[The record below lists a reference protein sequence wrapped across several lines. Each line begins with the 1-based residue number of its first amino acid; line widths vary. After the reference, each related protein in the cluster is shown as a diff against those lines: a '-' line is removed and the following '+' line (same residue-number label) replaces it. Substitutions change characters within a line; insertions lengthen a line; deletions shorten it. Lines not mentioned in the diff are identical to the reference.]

1 MPLKIEDAIHQKKF
15 RSPLQKAVLNLV
27 YTANWFRDQQRT
39 TFKEHPIEPQHFNV
53 LRIIKGKHPE
63 PVCPGDI
70 KAVMLD
76 KAPDVTRLCDRLVK
90 LGWVKRDVAG
100 DDRRKVEI
108 RLTAKG
114 LKDLEAMN
122 AGVERSAN
130 KWKGRLTDAE
140 AEQLSNLLDKLR
152 G

>member
-1 MPLKIEDAIHQKKF
+1 MKFEEAIHQKKF
-15 RSPLQKAVLNLV
+15 NSPLQKAVLNLV

-39 TFKEHPIEPQHFNV
+39 IFKDHPIEPQHFNV
-53 LRIIKGKHPE
+53 LRIIKGRHPE

-76 KAPDVTRLCDRLVK
+76 KAPDITRLCDRLVK
-90 LGWVKRDVAG
+90 LGWVRREVAG

-114 LKDLEAMN
+114 LKDLGAMN
-122 AGVERSAN
+122 AEIERSAN
-130 KWKGRLTDAE
+130 QWKGRLTDAE
-140 AEQLSNLLDKLR
+140 AEKLSALLDKLR